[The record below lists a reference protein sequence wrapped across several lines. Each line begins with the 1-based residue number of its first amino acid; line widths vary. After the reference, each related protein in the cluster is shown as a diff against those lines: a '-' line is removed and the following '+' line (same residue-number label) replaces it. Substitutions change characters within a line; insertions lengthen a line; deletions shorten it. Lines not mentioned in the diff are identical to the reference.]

1 MDNELLTID
10 EAAAILRVN
19 KSYIFKLMKE
29 SKLTVVRDGKRFT
42 RILKSDLTEYIQKYR
57 KPINGG
63 KEGK

>member
-1 MDNELLTID
+1 MEDELLTID
-10 EAAAILRVN
+10 EVALILKVSKGHVFR
-19 KSYIFKLMKE
+19 LMKDGE
-29 SKLTVVRDGKRFT
+29 LTVVRRGKRFT